1 MATPMS
7 DASWSGRLRRVT
19 ELERPDHHWLG
30 EEDDCYFVGE
40 YTPRA
45 GYAHSKTNGLINNLK
60 KRPSLKGTN
69 QWLYKIKAIREVAAV
84 IAAGLKPEA
93 RSAITF
99 VPIPPSKMRDHRE
112 FDDRMEKV
120 AHGIAPD
127 ADVRE
132 LIHLVEP
139 REAAHETVETR
150 DPDALR
156 AKLAIDPDLLDP
168 KPHIVALLDDL
179 LTTGC
184 SFRACRALL
193 AESLPDVAVIGLF
206 VARRVPD
213 RSDIEIDFDAF
224 LEEFQ
229 KEQGSS

>member
-7 DASWSGRLRRVT
+7 DESWSGSLRRIT

-30 EEDDCYFVGE
+30 EEHDCYFVGE

-60 KRPSLKGTN
+60 KRPSLRGTN
-69 QWLYKIKAIREVAAV
+69 QWPYKIRAIREVAAA
-84 IAAGLKPEA
+84 IAGGLKPEA

-99 VPIPPSKMRDHRE
+99 VPIPPSKMRDDPE
-112 FDDRMEKV
+112 FDNRMAEV
-120 AHGIAPD
+120 ARGIAPD

-132 LIHLVEP
+132 MIRLIAP

-156 AKLAIDPDLLDP
+156 AKLAIDADLLAP
-168 KPHIVALLDDL
+168 KPRIIGLLDDL

-193 AESLPDVAVIGLF
+193 ADSLPDVPVIGLF

-213 RSDIEIDFDAF
+213 RADIEIDFDAL
-224 LEEFQ
+224 LERFR
-229 KEQGSS
+229 KGQGLA